1 MTWCDTLKLVYVI
14 FVQIVFVTNVVFFL
28 IVTYNY
34 TIDSRPV
41 ERLLSF
47 CAVMLIDLY
56 VSFVYSIFLSK
67 TLQLLHVRFC
77 KYEERYGFSVGFKKW
92 VKKLRPILIVGL
104 LFTTVFGPLKYSMV
118 QNYPVVMNGIYPT
131 FSFTEPWKS
140 VGLVIT
146 SIGYI
151 LVEIQWLTS
160 FVAIPFLSLFLW
172 QEFKRVETQFQELAN
187 SQCEDPEAR
196 FNTLVI
202 HHGHVTE
209 VLEDIN
215 NYVQHFIFTSVFMT
229 LPVTCTIIYSI
240 FSKSVNSEEVI
251 FYSTGCVWGL
261 LCVGLRLLVD
271 ALVSSKAHGTL
282 QYVWML
288 DKERFSGIGLQKM
301 NLFVSRLTGDT
312 IGYNIHG
319 LFTITM
325 PTLLGI
331 VGTLVTYIIV
341 VVQFKPTEPTCQCGE
356 FRNVTQ

>member
-1 MTWCDTLKLVYVI
+1 
-14 FVQIVFVTNVVFFL
+14 
-28 IVTYNY
+28 
-34 TIDSRPV
+34 
-41 ERLLSF
+41 
-47 CAVMLIDLY
+47 
-56 VSFVYSIFLSK
+56 
-67 TLQLLHVRFC
+67 
-77 KYEERYGFSVGFKKW
+77 
-92 VKKLRPILIVGL
+92 
-104 LFTTVFGPLKYSMV
+104 
-118 QNYPVVMNGIYPT
+118 MNDIYPT

-151 LVEIQWLTS
+151 LVEILWLTNY
-160 FVAIPFLSLFLW
+160 VAIPFLSLFLW
-172 QEFKRVETQFQELAN
+172 QEFNRVETQFQELAN
-187 SQCEDPEAR
+187 SQCEDTEAR

-202 HHGHVTE
+202 HHGHITE

-229 LPVTCTIIYSI
+229 LPVTCAIIHSI
-240 FSKSVNSEEVI
+240 LSKSVNSEEVI
-251 FYSTGCVWGL
+251 VYSTGCVWAL

-282 QYVWML
+282 QYVWRL
-288 DKERFSGIGLQKM
+288 DKERFSGTGLQKM

-312 IGYNIHG
+312 IGYNIHGLFTITMPTLLGAHGHLQYVWRLDKEHFSGKGLQKMNLFVSRLTGDSIGYNIHG

-341 VVQFKPTEPTCQCGE
+341 VVQFKPPDTSCQCNM
-356 FRNVTQ
+356 FRNLTEGDMR

>member
-1 MTWCDTLKLVYVI
+1 MED
-14 FVQIVFVTNVVFFL
+14 
-28 IVTYNY
+28 
-34 TIDSRPV
+34 
-41 ERLLSF
+41 
-47 CAVMLIDLY
+47 
-56 VSFVYSIFLSK
+56 
-67 TLQLLHVRFC
+67 
-77 KYEERYGFSVGFKKW
+77 
-92 VKKLRPILIVGL
+92 
-104 LFTTVFGPLKYSMV
+104 
-118 QNYPVVMNGIYPT
+118 YPVVMDDIYPT
-131 FSFTEPWKS
+131 ISLMEPWKS

-151 LVEIQWLTS
+151 LVTIQWLTS

-172 QEFKRVETQFQELAN
+172 QEFNRVETQFQELAN
-187 SQCEDPEAR
+187 SQCEDTEAR

-215 NYVQHFIFTSVFMT
+215 NYVQHFIFTCVFMT
-229 LPVTCTIIYSI
+229 LPLACAIIYSI
-240 FSKSVNSEEVI
+240 LYKSVNSGEVI
-251 FYSTGCVWGL
+251 VYSTGCVWVL

-282 QYVWML
+282 QYVWRL

-312 IGYNIHG
+312 IGFNIHG

-341 VVQFKPTEPTCQCGE
+341 VVQFKPTEPTCQCGV
-356 FRNVTQ
+356 FRNVTQSDM